1 MPELPEV
8 ETTRAGIAPH
18 ILGRVIT
25 GLTVRN
31 HGLRYKVPTSMARKA
46 KGQTIQQLTR
56 RSKYLIFELDDL
68 KLLVHLGM
76 SGSLRYHPP
85 CDQHEPPKKHD
96 HIDVRLNDGGLLRYH
111 DPRRFGLW
119 LPFTEVAAEHRLLA
133 HLGPEPL
140 TRNFSPKIFIEK
152 AKRRSISVKT
162 FIMDP
167 KVVVGIGNIYAAEAL
182 FMSKISPLRLANA
195 VSDDEYKLLVKNI
208 KAVLRK
214 SIARGGTTLND
225 FVGSDGKPG
234 YFRQRLLVYGREGQE
249 CLECKAE
256 IAHVVIGQRASCYCP
271 KCQK

>member
-18 ILGRVIT
+18 VIGRTIT
-25 GLTVRN
+25 GITVRN
-31 HGLRYKVPTSMARKA
+31 NSLRYKVPATMARKA
-46 KGQTIQQLTR
+46 KSQVVRALTR
-56 RSKYLIFELDDL
+56 RSKYLIFQLDDL

-85 CDQHEPPKKHD
+85 CAKHEAPKKHD
-96 HIDVRLNDGGLLRYH
+96 HIDVRLDDGGLLRYH

-119 LPFTEVAAEHRLLA
+119 LPFTEDVSEHRLLS

-140 TRNFSPKIFIEK
+140 TRDFSAKTFIEK
-152 AKRRSISVKT
+152 SKKRSIGVKA
-162 FIMDP
+162 FIMDA
-167 KVVVGIGNIYAAEAL
+167 KVVVGVGNIYAAESL
-182 FMSKISPLRLANA
+182 FMSKISPLRPANA

-208 KAVLRK
+208 KIVLRK
-214 SIARGGTTLND
+214 SIKRGGTTLND

-234 YFRQRLLVYGREGQE
+234 YFQQKLLVYGREGQK
-249 CLECKAE
+249 CVSCTSV
-256 IAHVVIGQRASCYCP
+256 IANEVIGQRASCYCP